1 LHEGTTGII
10 LCPRGANNKYCII
23 FITNLSFGKFP
34 FIREANKMKILLA
47 VDGSEYSERAAS
59 FLTRF
64 PFSPED
70 KIIILH
76 VISEIPYE
84 DDSYANIRRFMKRMA
99 PQVLDSAAKILKP
112 AKAKIIKRETEGY
125 PDATIMETAENGD
138 FDLVVMGT
146 RGLKGV
152 KSFFVGSVTRS
163 VAINSATPL
172 LVTRTPQWQPGEHMK
187 VLLASDG
194 SDSAGAAADLLAL
207 MPFPPETE
215 YMILNV
221 PHSAFSD
228 IFTHLAA
235 EKDRTLEKDAAR
247 IRDIEHSQSEQV
259 VEKAKNRLSNKFSHI
274 QERIQAG
281 DPAMEILNAAE
292 KFRPDIIAVG
302 CRGLK
307 GMKGMMGSVSRRIL
321 THSPCPVLIGKA
333 RTFKEEKPES

>member
-1 LHEGTTGII
+1 
-10 LCPRGANNKYCII
+10 
-23 FITNLSFGKFP
+23 
-34 FIREANKMKILLA
+34 MKILLA
-47 VDGSEYSERAAS
+47 VDGSECSGRAAA

-64 PFSPED
+64 HFTPED

-84 DDSYANIRRFMKRMA
+84 DDSYANIRRFMKRVA

-112 AKAKIIKRETEGY
+112 VKAQIIKRETEGY

-163 VAINSATPL
+163 VAINSAKPV
-172 LVTRTPQWQPGEHMK
+172 LVTRTPEWQPGEHMK

-194 SDSAGAAADLLAL
+194 SDSAGAAADLLAS
-207 MPFPPETE
+207 MPFPSDTE
-215 YMILNV
+215 CMVVNV

-228 IFTHLAA
+228 MFTHHEAA
-235 EKDRTLEKDAAR
+235 KDKTLEKDAAT
-247 IRDIEHSQSEQV
+247 IRDIEHRQAEQV
-259 VEKAKNRLSNKFSHI
+259 VEKTKSRLSNNFSHI
-274 QERIQAG
+274 QEYIQAG

-321 THSPCPVLIGKA
+321 THSPCPVLIGK
-333 RTFKEEKPES
+333 R